1 MEDEFGSIIS
11 SGTSATP
18 DEFGAVL
25 SAAPAP
31 ATATPKKPREFEF
44 PGAAMESYFATPEG
58 GQKAVDIS
66 KGFAS
71 GAAQTVTGAGE
82 LIPGDIGAASARGT
96 KSLRQIGD
104 PESQFVGGLTSGLLL
119 PGSAIAKG
127 TKLGMEGA
135 TALSNIVRGFGS
147 GAATGGIYGALTP
160 TGEEKPSNRYVEKA
174 LSSGLSAVVGGPLG
188 AIVGAFA
195 PRGTSP
201 SELLRQYAGSLKEGG
216 FAKEVI
222 DGLANT
228 EKSIQTSLEQQIRSI
243 EASVPQKVD
252 KLYRDVSGRLFDLY
266 ENAQKQA
273 DLIRQKGGAQA
284 QEVADSVLNA
294 ARQQIQRARSLADE
308 AVSRATTRQT
318 TAQAGLKQIGDPSKE
333 LTDTLKPIRDQA
345 VAREETVVK
354 AQKEADSVLRNARDK
369 LVAAN
374 EQAGITLDQMPAYQ
388 KLAQKIAPF
397 DPATSPEIV
406 QKTDPS
412 VLNLYKRIRDAVLNK
427 RVELTEDQAIKALE
441 LGFDVQQAGD
451 RFYRTFKT
459 SFEGADDSRR
469 FVGQIFKKDIAG
481 YEAISGIEKQ
491 DIYKLLSRLEEE
503 YVGATAQ
510 KELQAN
516 WAAASK
522 TLDALEGKSG
532 KTLLQLEEGTQAF
545 NKPTAELG
553 QYFFSSQDR
562 VQNLV
567 DLTGDAATVRK
578 VAGDYVANQLRAQ
591 DSKGVQR
598 FLNDPKNSD
607 WLSHPALQG
616 LKTDLTQYAQRLSR
630 AETAQ
635 SAATKL
641 TAKPIKTDTGRT
653 TPSSYLSK
661 QEAAA
666 ETARGKVLTQA
677 EQEAT
682 GVITEAE
689 QLGKKVEAGAG
700 KREEAIKREAETA
713 KKAFASAMNTGGGKI
728 KQEYEGLKRYADM
741 VLEAEKTAKPGQPPT
756 TYTYSNLIQQ
766 MKSFLNERALDGT
779 VPQNILLRESQKLD
793 QIAATQSS
801 ELKSQLLR
809 ENLKML
815 AGQAGVVATGRIG
828 HLPSLLKTTG
838 RVLGGGL

>member
-1 MEDEFGSIIS
+1 MA
-11 SGTSATP
+11 TSP
-18 DEFGAVL
+18 VAVDYNPFA
-25 SAAPAP
+25 SNQSDNTDSPVPVDYDPFAAAPAP
-31 ATATPKKPREFEF
+31 ATAAPKPSNALADYGSAMLGTLPSPEF
-44 PGAAMESYFATPEG
+44 
-58 GQKAVDIS
+58 S
-66 KGFAS
+66 KGALS
-71 GAAQTVTGAGE
+71 GVAQTVTGIGE
-82 LIPGDIGAASARGT
+82 MQPGFIGDIS
-96 KSLRQIGD
+96 
-104 PESQFVGGLTSGLLL
+104 
-119 PGSAIAKG
+119 AKG
-127 TKLGMEGA
+127 TKALKEIGEPEAQTGGNILTGLFVGAPSAAAKLGVEGA
-135 TALSNIVRGFGS
+135 TKVGNILRGVKS
-147 GAATGGIYGALTP
+147 GGITGGLFGLTTP
-160 TGEEKPSNRYVEKA
+160 TGKEDVEERLIEKGESAGLGA
-174 LSSGLSAVVGGPLG
+174 LLGGPLG
-188 AIVGAFA
+188 GIAGAFA

-216 FAKEVI
+216 FAKDVI
-222 DGLANT
+222 DGLASA

-273 DLIRQKGGAQA
+273 DLIREKGGAQA

-294 ARQQIQRARSLADE
+294 ARQQIQRARNLADE
-308 AVSRATTRQT
+308 AVARATTRQT

-333 LTDTLKPIRDQA
+333 LTDTLKPIRDRA
-345 VAREETVVK
+345 VSREEGIIRQ
-354 AQKEADSVLRNARDK
+354 QKEADDVLRTARDK
-369 LVAAN
+369 IVVDN
-374 EQAGITLDQMPAYQ
+374 EAAGITIDQMPSYRQ
-388 KLAQKIAPF
+388 LAETVAPF
-397 DPATSPEIV
+397 DPARAPDLL
-406 QKTDPS
+406 KNTDPS
-412 VLNLYKRIRDAVLNK
+412 KVNLFNRIRESALNK
-427 RVELTEDQAIKALE
+427 RVELTKDQAEVARS
-441 LGFDVQQAGD
+441 LGYDVSQDGSK
-451 RFYRTFKT
+451 FYRNFKT
-459 SFEGADDSRR
+459 SFEAIDDARR
-469 FVGQIFKKDIAG
+469 FVGQIFKKEIAG

-491 DIYKLLSRLEEE
+491 NLYALLSRIEEE
-503 YVGATAQ
+503 YVGKAAQ

-516 WAAASK
+516 WANARNA
-522 TLDALEGKSG
+522 LDALEGKSG

-616 LKTDLTQYAQRLSR
+616 LKTDLTQYAQRLAR

-653 TPSSYLSK
+653 TPSSYLAK

-666 ETARGKVLTQA
+666 ETARTKALTQA

-700 KREEAIKREAETA
+700 KREEAIKKEAETA
-713 KKAFASAMNTGGGKI
+713 KKAFASAMSTGGGKI

-741 VLEAEKTAKPGQPPT
+741 VLEAERTAKPGQPPT

-779 VPQNILLRESQKLD
+779 VPQDILLRESQKLD

-801 ELKSQLLR
+801 ELKAQLLR

-815 AGQAGVVATGRIG
+815 AGQAGVVATGRVG
-828 HLPSLLKTTG
+828 HLPGLLKTTG